1 MIPYFLHFHQDILRD
16 IHTVLSCCNKEYQLG
31 NRSNSKLKKINTISK
46 LVEKSGS
53 RRSTGFLLL
62 LAALV
67 STINNVLEIGLSK
80 DYTRMLHKLLEKA
93 FRAFNFNIVVGG

>member
-1 MIPYFLHFHQDILRD
+1 MQL
-16 IHTVLSCCNKEYQLG
+16 VKEYQLG

-53 RRSTGFLLL
+53 RRSTDFLLL

-67 STINNVLEIGLSK
+67 STTNNKPLEPLISL
-80 DYTRMLHKLLEKA
+80 
-93 FRAFNFNIVVGG
+93 